1 MAPTNPRKRAAP
13 GSSQADQMPQ
23 SYTAPAQ
30 VSNADFL
37 DWNQPEN
44 TNNSTSFND
53 QSDGYNMSNNSNS
66 GGAGGMSQAP
76 NTFDQAVP
84 TASTQLARRPN
95 SNRQLVQ
102 TANRM
107 AYDKQVDPW
116 GQFGD
121 DSILDTQNG
130 SGVIEENDN
139 IELLEERAAVAKRD
153 AQSKRKQIPPFVQ
166 KLSSFLD
173 ESKNTEL
180 IRWSDRGDSFVVLDE
195 DEFAKTLIP
204 ELFKHNNYASFV
216 RQLNMYGFHKR
227 VGLSDNSMKA
237 SERKNKSPSEYY
249 NPYFKRGHPN
259 LLWLINK
266 PKGGNAQKKKSSNS
280 KVKNEEVGD
289 GESDDDGRE
298 IEEVYGNNVQQ
309 SRAISAAPEAGPL
322 QRRDV
327 AALQNQLAEIQKQQ
341 GNITSAI
348 ARLRKDHN
356 QLYQQSVA
364 FQSLHDRHENS
375 ISAILTFLATV
386 YNRSL
391 DGQGPQNIAQMFTS
405 GINHNDPQPH
415 GSVVDI
421 GDVSNQQEQKTG
433 SMSPHR
439 RPQRL
444 LMAPLGAGAGRAATA
459 SPSTTPTPQS
469 HTYQRHNL
477 NAPHAAMIE
486 ELFDAPTETPQE
498 FQPDRTSQHQHQRT
512 PSSQN
517 QSQNQARIPQS
528 NMMMN
533 IIQDTNAQTLQN
545 PNSVLQFPEM
555 LSHYENSNGNSPL
568 TNEQRNSMLN
578 LMAHTSSASN
588 SNNALTSPTPPP
600 QPSLEELG
608 YTQGEIENLLNLQV
622 EQTRN
627 INEVKATIAPLSPSG
642 SVPGLEGDTYF
653 SGMDATHPSDG
664 ANLDLDQYLD
674 TGAFYTGS
682 SPMAMAG
689 NGDYGYDIGVDGGFG
704 DGSGLGGMGGGMGLG
719 ESHFDMGMDG
729 AADSPE
735 IVAVKVESL
744 NSSAAHTPEGGVETP
759 EDLNGMSGG
768 GDMGTSPSKKRRKN

>member
-1 MAPTNPRKRAAP
+1 MPPANPRKRAAP
-13 GSSQADQMPQ
+13 GSSPAVQNSQMSQ
-23 SYTAPAQ
+23 SYNAPSQ

-37 DWNQPEN
+37 NWNQQTDNN
-44 TNNSTSFND
+44 TRFAD
-53 QSDGYNMSNNSNS
+53 QSGFNMNNYA
-66 GGAGGMSQAP
+66 GAQTSQP
-76 NTFDQAVP
+76 QFDQSIP
-84 TASTQLARRPN
+84 TAASTQLARRPN
-95 SNRQLVQ
+95 NRQLVQ
-102 TANRM
+102 TGPRM
-107 AYDKQVDPW
+107 PYDNSADPW

-121 DSILDTQNG
+121 DSILDPQNG
-130 SGVIEENDN
+130 NGVMEENDN

-266 PKGGNAQKKKSSNS
+266 PKGGNSKTKKNR
-280 KVKNEEVGD
+280 VKNEEGQE

-309 SRAISAAPEAGPL
+309 SRALSAAPESGPL

-341 GNITSAI
+341 GNITTAI

-356 QLYQQSVA
+356 QLYQQSIA

-375 ISAILTFLATV
+375 INAILTFLATV

-391 DGQGPQNIAQMFTS
+391 DGQGPQNIAQMFAS
-405 GINHNDPQPH
+405 GLNHNEPQH
-415 GSVVDI
+415 QGSVVDI
-421 GDVSNQQEQKTG
+421 GDVSNQQQQNPG
-433 SMSPHR
+433 NMSPHR

-444 LMAPLGAGAGRAATA
+444 LMAPPGGGGRATTA
-459 SPSTTPTPQS
+459 SPTTTPTPQPVQA
-469 HTYQRHNL
+469 YQNTAHSAN
-477 NAPHAAMIE
+477 IE
-486 ELFDAPTETPQE
+486 ELFDTPAETPQPE
-498 FQPDRTSQHQHQRT
+498 FKPDMNRQ
-512 PSSQN
+512 
-517 QSQNQARIPQS
+517 QAQIPQS

-533 IIQDTNAQTLQN
+533 IIQDTNAQN
-545 PNSVLQFPEM
+545 RPNNNSAMQFPEM

-578 LMAHTSSASN
+578 LMANTSSAGG
-588 SNNALTSPTPPP
+588 NNALTSPTPPP
-600 QPSLEELG
+600 PPTLEELG
-608 YTQGEIENLLNLQV
+608 YTQKEIDELMRLQA
-622 EQTRN
+622 EQEHR
-627 INEVKATIAPLSPSG
+627 INDVKTTLAPLSPSG
-642 SVPGLEGDTYF
+642 SIPGLDGDTYF
-653 SGMDATHPSDG
+653 NGMESSHPDA
-664 ANLDLDQYLD
+664 ANLDLDQFLD

-682 SPMAMAG
+682 SPMAN
-689 NGDYGYDIGVDGGFG
+689 NGDYSFDSFG
-704 DGSGLGGMGGGMGLG
+704 DSAGLG
-719 ESHFDMGMDG
+719 ESHFDVGMDG
-729 AADSPE
+729 TNDNGG
-735 IVAVKVESL
+735 KVESL
-744 NSSAAHTPEGGVETP
+744 NGSTVATPEVSTP
-759 EDLNGMSGG
+759 EDTKSMNGMR
-768 GDMGTSPSKKRRKN
+768 SPSKRRRKN

>member
-1 MAPTNPRKRAAP
+1 MPPTNPRKRAAP
-13 GSSQADQMPQ
+13 GSSPGVQSNQMPQ
-23 SYTAPAQ
+23 SYTAPSQ

-37 DWNQPEN
+37 NWNQQPDN
-44 TNNSTSFND
+44 THYAD
-53 QSDGYNMSNNSNS
+53 QSGYHMNNYA
-66 GGAGGMSQAP
+66 GAGMSQAP
-76 NTFDQAVP
+76 FDQSVP
-84 TASTQLARRPN
+84 AASTQLARRPN
-95 SNRQLVQ
+95 NNNRQLVP
-102 TANRM
+102 TAQRM
-107 AYDKQVDPW
+107 AFDNQIDPW

-121 DSILDTQNG
+121 ESILDPQNG
-130 SGVIEENDN
+130 NGVMEENDN

-266 PKGGNAQKKKSSNS
+266 PKGGNSKSKKP
-280 KVKNEEVGD
+280 KVKNEEGQD

-298 IEEVYGNNVQQ
+298 IEEVYGNTVQQ
-309 SRAISAAPEAGPL
+309 SRALSAAPEPGPL

-356 QLYQQSVA
+356 QLYQQSIA

-375 ISAILTFLATV
+375 INAILTFLATV

-391 DGQGPQNIAQMFTS
+391 DGQGSNNIAQMFAN
-405 GINHNDPQPH
+405 GINHNEAQH
-415 GSVVDI
+415 QGSVVDI
-421 GDVSNQQEQKTG
+421 GDDSNQQQQNSG

-444 LMAPLGAGAGRAATA
+444 LMAPPGGGDRATA
-459 SPSTTPTPQS
+459 TPPSTTPTPQP
-469 HTYQRHNL
+469 HTYKNT
-477 NAPHAAMIE
+477 PHSAMIE
-486 ELFDAPTETPQE
+486 ELFDSPAEIPQAQHE
-498 FQPDRTSQHQHQRT
+498 FKPDMSRQQGQL
-512 PSSQN
+512 
-517 QSQNQARIPQS
+517 PQS

-533 IIQDTNAQTLQN
+533 IIQDTNAQTR
-545 PNSVLQFPEM
+545 PNNGAMQFPEM
-555 LSHYENSNGNSPL
+555 LSHYENANGNSPL

-578 LMAHTSSASN
+578 LIANTSSAGG
-588 SNNALTSPTPPP
+588 NNALTSPTPPP
-600 QPSLEELG
+600 QPTLEELG
-608 YTQGEIENLLNLQV
+608 YTQKEIDDLMRLQA
-622 EQTRN
+622 EQEHR
-627 INEVKATIAPLSPSG
+627 INDVKTTIAPLSPSG
-642 SVPGLEGDTYF
+642 SIPGLDGDTYF
-653 SGMDATHPSDG
+653 NGMESSHPDA
-664 ANLDLDQYLD
+664 ANLDLDQFLD
-674 TGAFYTGS
+674 TGAYYTGS
-682 SPMAMAG
+682 SPMANNGEFNFDNYGDAAG
-689 NGDYGYDIGVDGGFG
+689 
-704 DGSGLGGMGGGMGLG
+704 MG
-719 ESHFDMGMDG
+719 ESHFDVGMDG
-729 AADSPE
+729 TVDSGGR
-735 IVAVKVESL
+735 VESL
-744 NSSAAHTPEGGVETP
+744 NGSAVATPEVSTP
-759 EDLNGMSGG
+759 EETKNMNA
-768 GDMGTSPSKKRRKN
+768 MRSPTKRRRKN